1 MSKSDQTGDSRQWMK
16 PETDFAGR
24 QVAGSRESQ
33 DDYYGFCPLNADT
46 EGLYGLLLVL
56 ADGMG
61 GYAGGSL
68 ASRVVVEAF
77 AEDFCFCRGSIPERL
92 LSSLRASERRL
103 LEEIARQDKSLSR
116 MGSTLVGVVWTP
128 GALQW
133 VSVGDSGLYLYRD
146 RILKRLNADHSLAPF
161 LEAQAARGEIT
172 PEEAAH
178 HPDRHALLSAIAAE
192 PLEIYDLRD
201 LPFALKPGDIILAAT
216 DGLASLTPDVLTTK
230 LELNAGETADRIAA
244 ALLTAV
250 NEARKVKQ
258 DNATVA
264 IVRNP
269 RSGVASV
276 PEA

>member
-1 MSKSDQTGDSRQWMK
+1 MK

-33 DDYYGFCPLNADT
+33 DDYYGFCPLTADA
-46 EGLYGLLLVL
+46 EGFDGLLLVM

-77 AEDFCFCRGSIPERL
+77 VENFCFCRGGIPERL

-103 LEEIARQDKSLSR
+103 LEEIERQDESLSQ
-116 MGSTLVGVVWTP
+116 MGSTLVGAVWTP

-133 VSVGDSGLYLYRD
+133 VSVGDTGLYLYRE
-146 RILKRLNADHSLAPF
+146 RRVKRLNADHSMAPV

-172 PEEAAH
+172 AEQAAH
-178 HPDRHALLSAIAAE
+178 HPDRNALRSAIAAE
-192 PLEIYDLRD
+192 PLEIYELREV
-201 LPFALKPGDIILAAT
+201 PFELATGDIILVAT
-216 DGLASLTPDVLTTK
+216 DGLASLTPEVLTSK
-230 LELNAGETADRIAA
+230 LELNADESADRIAA
-244 ALLTAV
+244 ALLIAV
-250 NEARKVKQ
+250 NEARKQKQ

-264 IVRNP
+264 VIRN
-269 RSGVASV
+269 SFTAK
-276 PEA
+276 